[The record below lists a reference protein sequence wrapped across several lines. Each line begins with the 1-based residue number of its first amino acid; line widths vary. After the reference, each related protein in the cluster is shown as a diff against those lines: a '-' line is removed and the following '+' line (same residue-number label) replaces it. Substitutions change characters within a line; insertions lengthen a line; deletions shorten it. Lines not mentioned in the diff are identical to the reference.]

1 MPDGPTET
9 QKRKIEHIE
18 IVLNR
23 DTQYHDKTTMLEYV
37 EVMPAGGAVS
47 VNDVDIST
55 EVVGRGIEAPMF
67 ISGMTGGPSATFEI
81 NKNIAIG
88 AAKAG
93 IPMGVG
99 SQRAMVENHDLAYT
113 YAVKKLAGDMVLL
126 GNIGASKLLS
136 YSPQVVQE
144 MLDAISADMLAVHT
158 NPGQESVQPEGDID
172 FRGAYGRVCEVAKSI
187 RQPTMLKEVGNGI
200 SKEVAAKFEGKIY
213 GIDVQGAGG
222 TTWIGVETYRSKG
235 SYGKAFWDWGVPTAL
250 SVLEVRSVFSGHVW
264 ASGGIRS
271 PADVLKSIAIGA
283 EMCGVA
289 KPVLVVQNRGGS
301 DEVYRFIESMKGG
314 LRQEMA
320 RLGYSSIKELRTAKV
335 RIGGQLAELARQRGL
350 KLPAS
355 AD

>member
-1 MPDGPTET
+1 MPDEPLET

-23 DTQYHDKTTMLEYV
+23 DTQYHDKTTMLEHV
-37 EVMPAGGAVS
+37 EVIPFGGAIGAK
-47 VNDVDIST
+47 DVDIST
-55 EVVGRGIEAPMF
+55 ELVDRSISAPVF
-67 ISGMTGGPSATFEI
+67 ISGMTGGPAATFEI
-81 NKNIAIG
+81 NKSIAIG
-88 AAKAG
+88 AAKAS

-99 SQRAMVENHDLAYT
+99 SQRAMVENRDLTFT
-113 YAVKKLAGDMVLL
+113 YDVKKLAGDMVLL
-126 GNIGASKLLS
+126 GNIGASKLLK

-144 MLDAISADMLAVHT
+144 ALDAISADMLAIHT

-172 FRGAYGRVCEVAKSI
+172 FRGAYDKVCEVAKSI
-187 RQPTMLKEVGNGI
+187 RQPAVLKEVGNGI
-200 SKEVAAKFEGKIY
+200 SKEVAAKFEGRIY

-250 SVLEVRSVFSGHVW
+250 SVLEVKSVFSGHVW

-271 PADVLKSIAIGA
+271 PVDVLKSIAIGA

-289 KPVLVVQNRGGS
+289 KPVLVSQNRGGAE
-301 DEVYRFIESMKGG
+301 EVYRFISTMKDG
-314 LRQEMA
+314 LKQEMA
-320 RLGYSSIKELRTAKV
+320 RLGFSSLKELRTAKV
-335 RIGGQLAELARQRGL
+335 RLGGRLGDLAEQRGL
-350 KLPAS
+350 EIRNL